1 MTTQRSAMASSM
13 ANLSANLRS
22 GTRDG
27 TALAQML
34 SSGMNPSAYSPLMQ
48 RYMTTAASGSYAPT
62 LLPRDPATFLGMQ
75 GPQPPVPPFSIDPN
89 APGRERPYP
98 RLGQYPVGE
107 NLPSEPGSHKL
118 VPFRILRALAD
129 MHDVTRRCI
138 EMVKAQIAQL
148 DWDIVPREDYLKSK
162 GKGRSALAAYRQSK
176 GQSGKSNAP
185 NSQEA
190 ARSHESGV
198 ESEAAEKFAVPIEH
212 FFREPDRIRGVK
224 FHNWMKMAI
233 EEVLVCDAFA
243 VYEHP
248 TNGKNGGTLG
258 SGLHS
263 MEILSGDTVK
273 PLVDIRG
280 SRPLPPNPAYQQYL
294 WGVPRSDLVA
304 LLPDDFNDPEI
315 QSLQRGLPLADE
327 SEYLEFAA
335 DQLHYEVYHPRAW
348 THYGFSNVEQIVT
361 TINIALKRQQFHLSY
376 FTDGDVPAMLV
387 HVPETWNIDQ
397 IIKFEQ
403 HWHSML
409 AGDQGWKHR
418 MRAVPGAQKA
428 DQLKPMDPGVHGMD
442 FDEFISRVVCMGF
455 FADPSF
461 LNLDLH
467 SSNAE
472 TTHIAA
478 TDKQL
483 KLLVKPLCDW
493 FQGYFDSVISRR
505 FGHPELCFIFDVLE
519 FEDKMLE
526 LNVDSGMLKL
536 GALTLNEMRAKRGME
551 PLAIDQ
557 ADEPNVYLTR
567 DVVPVADIGVLTFSP
582 DQLAVAGAGS
592 APTGGGGAPTP
603 AGQPKGPTETPGTA
617 VGMMGGR
624 AGAQNGGSGAK
635 ASPAP
640 RANGGRASAGSA
652 SNSAASRGTGQS
664 STTKLADA
672 LDELAAFERYLQKG
686 RHRRFVASTLP
697 VSIVDEVY
705 GRMANGENPRFIFR
719 EIRTRQ
725 RDGADIVIGDLVEA
739 LVTQG

>member
-1 MTTQRSAMASSM
+1 MSTPRAAMASGM
-13 ANLSANLRS
+13 ANLSANMRS
-22 GTRDG
+22 GARDG
-27 TALAQML
+27 TALASML

-48 RYMTTAASGSYAPT
+48 RYMTSVTSSNYAAT

-89 APGRERPYP
+89 APGRDRPYP

-138 EMVKAQIAQL
+138 EMIKAQVAGL
-148 DWDIVPREDYLKSK
+148 DWDVIPRKDYLMAK
-162 GKGRSALAAYRQSK
+162 GKGRSALQTYRQSK
-176 GQSGKSNAP
+176 G
-185 NSQEA
+185 
-190 ARSHESGV
+190 RS
-198 ESEAAEKFAVPIEH
+198 SEAGVPSTETEEFSIPIER

-248 TNGKNGGTLG
+248 TSGKSGGTLG

-263 MEILSGDTVK
+263 LEILSGDTVK

-315 QSLQRGLPLADE
+315 QSLQRGLPLADD
-327 SEYLEFAA
+327 SEYLEFQA

-361 TINIALKRQQFHLSY
+361 TINIALKRQQFHLGY

-397 IIKFEQ
+397 IIRFEQ
-403 HWHSML
+403 HWHSLL

-467 SSNAE
+467 TSNAE

-483 KLLVKPLCDW
+483 RLLVKPLCDW

-505 FGHPELCFIFDVLE
+505 FNHPELCFLFDILE

-526 LNVDSGMLKL
+526 LNVDSGLLKV
-536 GALTLNEMRAKRGME
+536 GGMTLNEMRAKRGMA
-551 PLAIDQ
+551 PLEIDQ

-582 DQLAVAGAGS
+582 DQLAVAGAGA
-592 APTGGGGAPTP
+592 APTGGGGPPTAP
-603 AGQPKGPTETPGTA
+603 GKQPKGPTETPNAA
-617 VGMMGGR
+617 VGMVGGR
-624 AGAQNGGSGAK
+624 AGAQTGGSGAK

-640 RANGGRASAGSA
+640 RANGGRASTGSA
-652 SNSAASRGTGQS
+652 SNSNASRGQGQS
-664 STTKLADA
+664 STTKLAEA

-697 VSIVDEVY
+697 VTIVDEVY
-705 GRMANGENPRFIFR
+705 SRMANGENPRFIFR

-739 LVTQG
+739 LVNQE